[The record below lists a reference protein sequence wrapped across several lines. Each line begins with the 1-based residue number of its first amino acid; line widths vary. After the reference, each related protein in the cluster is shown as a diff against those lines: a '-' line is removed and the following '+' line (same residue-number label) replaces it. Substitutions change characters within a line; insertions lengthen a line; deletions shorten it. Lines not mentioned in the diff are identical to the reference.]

1 MAERE
6 RPDRV
11 PELDGLRGVA
21 ILLVLLFHYIS
32 IEGLTKTGSWSFIL
46 QRIVIMG
53 WTGVDLFFVLSGF
66 LIGGILIDARGSP
79 TYFKT
84 FYVRRFFRII
94 PVYYL
99 WILGYVLLVS
109 MGGAFVRAHS
119 HSGAVLQVGQA
130 IYAHFLFLQNLGFIH
145 VSGLTGAW
153 FSHTWSLAVEEQ
165 FYLVA
170 PLVIWFLS
178 PRRLFIFLAVT
189 VAGVPLLRFCL
200 LQYFHA
206 APWLVGVV
214 MPTRADSFAVG
225 MLAAI
230 LWRNASVRARL
241 ATRPRVLYLFLGL
254 FSAGAVVLW
263 RWSPQS
269 LTFGMESAGYTCMAI
284 FYGVILLLV
293 LARPTSLLAGAAR
306 ISWLRELGSVS
317 YCVYLIHL
325 VVDVFCHAILLHD
338 TPRFSN
344 GRAVAVSLF
353 AGFLTYGIAK
363 FSWTILER
371 PLLRYGHSFSY

>member
-1 MAERE
+1 MAERA

-79 TYFKT
+79 NYFKT
-84 FYVRRFFRII
+84 FYARRFFRII
-94 PVYYL
+94 PIYYL

-109 MGGAFVRAHS
+109 VGGAFVRAHS
-119 HSGAVLQVGQA
+119 HSGAVLQLGPA
-130 IYAHFLFLQNLGFIH
+130 IYAHFLFLQNLGFVH
-145 VSGLTGAW
+145 VTGLAGAW
-153 FSHTWSLAVEEQ
+153 FSHTWSLAIEEQ

-170 PLVIWFLS
+170 PLLIWFLS
-178 PRRLFIFLAVT
+178 PRRLFIFLV
-189 VAGVPLLRFCL
+189 VIIAGAPLLRLGL

-206 APWLVGVV
+206 APGLVGVG

-225 MLAAI
+225 ILAAI
-230 LWRNASVRARL
+230 LWRNAAIRAGL
-241 ATRPRVLYLFLGL
+241 ATHPRVLYLLLGL

-269 LTFGMESAGYTCMAI
+269 LASGMESVGYTCMAF

-293 LARPTSLLAGAAR
+293 LARPTGLLAATAR

-363 FSWTILER
+363 FSWIILER
-371 PLLRYGHSFSY
+371 PLLRRGHSFSY

>member
-306 ISWLRELGSVS
+306 ISWLRERGSVS

>member
-178 PRRLFIFLAVT
+178 PRRLFIFLAVI

-241 ATRPRVLYLFLGL
+241 ATRPAYPKIISRSTERDFGHRESFYYIAATHGEAGVPARPERTPVGL
-254 FSAGAVVLW
+254 AIRESSGTVLW
-263 RWSPQS
+263 RCEFHKIRKTTGEDARRSISHQPS
-269 LTFGMESAGYTCMAI
+269 AISHKPPARYFTSCMLTI
-284 FYGVILLLV
+284 FE
-293 LARPTSLLAGAAR
+293 AA
-306 ISWLRELGSVS
+306 
-317 YCVYLIHL
+317 
-325 VVDVFCHAILLHD
+325 
-338 TPRFSN
+338 
-344 GRAVAVSLF
+344 
-353 AGFLTYGIAK
+353 
-363 FSWTILER
+363 
-371 PLLRYGHSFSY
+371 

>member
-119 HSGAVLQVGQA
+119 HSGAVLKVWRA
-130 IYAHFLFLQNLGFIH
+130 IYAH
-145 VSGLTGAW
+145 
-153 FSHTWSLAVEEQ
+153 
-165 FYLVA
+165 
-170 PLVIWFLS
+170 
-178 PRRLFIFLAVT
+178 
-189 VAGVPLLRFCL
+189 
-200 LQYFHA
+200 
-206 APWLVGVV
+206 
-214 MPTRADSFAVG
+214 
-225 MLAAI
+225 
-230 LWRNASVRARL
+230 
-241 ATRPRVLYLFLGL
+241 
-254 FSAGAVVLW
+254 
-263 RWSPQS
+263 
-269 LTFGMESAGYTCMAI
+269 
-284 FYGVILLLV
+284 
-293 LARPTSLLAGAAR
+293 
-306 ISWLRELGSVS
+306 
-317 YCVYLIHL
+317 
-325 VVDVFCHAILLHD
+325 
-338 TPRFSN
+338 
-344 GRAVAVSLF
+344 
-353 AGFLTYGIAK
+353 
-363 FSWTILER
+363 
-371 PLLRYGHSFSY
+371 